1 MLASNLERARF
12 NMIEQ
17 QVRPC
22 EVIDQRVLHTIASV
36 PREQF
41 VPDGYTGLAFADIH
55 LPIGNG
61 QQMMKPLQEA
71 RLLQALNVQSGDRVL
86 EIGSGSGFLSA
97 CLADL
102 GGQVTSYEIDETL
115 SREAGERLAALGVQ
129 NVDLRVGNGLEAEG
143 QFDAIAVTGSIPTYD
158 PRLEKLLVPGG
169 RLFVVIGE
177 APIMSATLVERTA
190 SGEIRRQELFETEVP
205 ALANAIEPEHF
216 QF

>member
-22 EVIDQRVLHTIASV
+22 EVIDQRVLNTLSSV

-41 VPDGYTGLAFADIH
+41 VPDEYAGLAFADIH
-55 LPIGNG
+55 VPIGAG

-71 RLLQALNVQSGDRVL
+71 RLLQALNVQSGDNVL

-102 GGQVTSYEIDETL
+102 GGQVTSYEVEESL

-129 NVDLRVGNGLEAEG
+129 NIELHSGDGLQAEG
-143 QFDAIAVTGSIPTYD
+143 QFDAVAVTGSIPAYD
-158 PRLEKLLVPGG
+158 ARLEALLAPGG
-169 RLFVVIGE
+169 RLFVVVGE
-177 APIMSATLVERTA
+177 APVMSAMLVQRTA
-190 SGEIRRQELFETEVP
+190 SGEIRKQELFETELP
-205 ALANAIEPEHF
+205 PLANAAEPEHF